1 MAGPGQGVAAAFGA
15 GQVGDLGVVDE
26 AGCFPDADDAPAFD
40 AGVPSTGGAYPNVM
54 RRTLAVRAGD
64 EPVAVLGAAV
74 GILEQPQVRLV
85 DGDQQVDLAVNR
97 KGAMPEIWQALAG
110 TGVALDSREPPKL
123 I

>member
-54 RRTLAVRAGD
+54 RRTLMLYAPVMSRLPYWARLSESSNSRRFGWWTATSRSILRSTGRVLCRRSGRRLP
-64 EPVAVLGAAV
+64 EPAW
-74 GILEQPQVRLV
+74 R
-85 DGDQQVDLAVNR
+85 
-97 KGAMPEIWQALAG
+97 
-110 TGVALDSREPPKL
+110 
-123 I
+123 